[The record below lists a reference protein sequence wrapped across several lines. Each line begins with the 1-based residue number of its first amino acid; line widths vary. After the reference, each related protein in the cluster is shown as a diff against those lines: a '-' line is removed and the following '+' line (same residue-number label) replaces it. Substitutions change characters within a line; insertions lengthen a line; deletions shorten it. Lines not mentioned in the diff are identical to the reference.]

1 MDKNS
6 DESVKAQR
14 QYMSSA
20 EESGGDEGDDEAEV
34 GKGERGRDDAEE
46 EEVSSPSK
54 LTTSELCLP
63 FC

>member
-1 MDKNS
+1 MEKNG
-6 DESVKAQR
+6 DEGVTAKR

-46 EEVSSPSK
+46 EEVSSSRK
-54 LTTSELCLP
+54 L
-63 FC
+63 